1 QVGLENVTS
10 SFGKVP
16 LLASGSLDTLG
27 DFNISAR
34 VPTVSLVSVED
45 TFNLKLPVATKGSFG
60 ANLRVTGPIAAPV
73 LSGSFANL
81 TPVRVDR
88 VGFKT
93 ISSQLSF
100 AAAVATLDLKNL
112 QVIPTAG
119 GKITGAGSIGLGP
132 KPGTGFNVQAT
143 NIPGDALARLY
154 GVPAQVHLGPIAAQ
168 ARVTGT
174 VTNLQTVAS
183 WQLPQATYPTTGQA
197 TIITGK
203 NSLLV
208 RNALLSLAGGT
219 IKATGQFANNRFQA
233 TATIDHLY
241 PGKLNNNIAFKTPLS
256 GALNVSGHT
265 TTPFKPEAI
274 ALQGSG
280 HLNIAGGTVT
290 ASNIHAAGGH
300 FQVSGNL
307 AGIKPETLAQVPPA
321 LRAPISGTF
330 NLSGSTAAFQPQKL
344 ALQGDASVN
353 VAGGT
358 VTVSNLQTAG
368 GQWQA
373 SGVVSG
379 LQVGQALPQLP
390 SQVQGKIGPLN
401 ARYNLFGSLT
411 ALNLNNVRG
420 NATGSLNVA
429 GGTVRA
435 TNVQLATGGQLQV
448 AGTASGIQLQRLL
461 PQAPP
466 QFQGTLSNGRF
477 NLSGNLAALSL
488 PNVRGNASGSLGV
501 AGGTVTANN
510 IQLGN
515 GRVSGSVTANQVNL
529 EPIAAVA
536 LASRFGKNGFFPD
549 IRGLLNTDVNFSS
562 PLSPL
567 NLSGVSAFGQ
577 LRLQDLVAGGLA
589 FDPVLAGNINLN
601 PGKGASLQI
610 AGAKD
615 RISLVLSP
623 TYRPVS
629 FLFQL
634 GSAIATGK
642 TAGET
647 LQVTASNFP
656 ISIFKAV
663 APLPPILASQPVSGI
678 LDANVGLNLNTYA
691 ADGQIAI
698 ARPGIGTF
706 IGDQFTA
713 QFRYANGGGT
723 LANGVLTQGPVTRYT
738 LNGSLNQ
745 SPNGPQFQVALN
757 IAQAQIHT
765 LLTSLQLYN
774 IQDFKRGLTVPTY
787 AKADAVT
794 TTPVGAPNASLLSQL
809 NIYSEIKIQ
818 QQQLLAKAKASP
830 LPPLSDFRGTINGEL
845 SAKGS
850 LKTGVAAKFNLLGS
864 NWQWGNYFFNPVIAK
879 GSFSNGVL
887 TILPFRL
894 NSNLGQVAFVGQVGG
909 PDQSG
914 QLRVRNFP
922 IGILNQFVKSL
933 PISVA
938 GLLNAT
944 ATVAGSQHNPQA
956 IGEIDLTGATL
967 NQQPINS
974 ATTSFSYNNARLNFD
989 SSVVVANSHSPIQ
1002 INGSIPYA
1010 LPSGVKPNNDQIHLS
1025 VNVQN
1030 QGLGLLNVLTNQ
1042 VAWEGGQGR
1051 LQVQGSGTL
1060 RRPLVTGTAT
1070 ISNATISAAMLPKQP
1085 LTNVNGTARF
1095 NGDRIQV
1102 DGIQGQFKQGTVA
1115 AQGAIP
1121 IFAQASTNAPVAN
1134 PLTVA
1139 LNQLKV
1145 NLPDYYQGGV
1155 DGNVVITGSA
1165 LQPVLG
1171 GNVMLSKGQV
1181 LLTKALTM
1189 AGAAAVSSSGNGAGG
1204 TTAKQLEKSKVSSV
1218 DVAAVGNPATKKT
1231 APAAASAPPVAFN
1244 NLQIALGKGVSAKLP
1259 PIVNFQVAGDLTL
1272 NGSLSNLRPDG
1283 TIRLTG
1289 GDLNIFTTQ
1298 FALARAAKQTITFN
1312 PNQGLIPDLNLRLVA
1327 VVPQVTQAPTTT
1339 YDNNASFLFGQ
1350 PQSSQSSDLRAQNF
1364 GSLETIRVQAH
1375 VTGPAN
1381 NIFNNLVLT
1390 SDPYRSRG
1398 EIISLLGGG
1407 FVQTLSNSNNSALG
1421 AASFASSALIG
1432 NFQQPISKFG
1442 NAVGLSSLRIFP
1454 TTITAANNRTSTFGL
1469 AAEGSIDI
1477 SGNLSGDILRF
1488 LTPGNQPTQFGLS
1501 YQLTNNVRVRTST
1514 DFSGTNN
1521 AEVEYQKGF

>member
-1 QVGLENVTS
+1 MTNPPNPEDHQSRPRPRLVLLLLSRTHLTVVVILLIGLAGGVFWLWSFIQKNLGPLVQKNLVQIAQRPVKLGRVEGFSPFSLRFGPTSIPATASDPDHVSLKAIDVTFNPLQVLFTRTLHLNVTLEQPDAYIQQDKEGRWVRLAPSTEQKPGPVKIQLDKVQLHNAHAVLVAYPKPGQQRVPFAVAQINGSAQLPAQQQQPVNFELGGQPLTGGSFKIQGQTTLTANKANIQLQGQNLLGADLTRLVKLPLEIRSGRVDGNLTAQIDSKLTQPLLSGTANLKSVTAKFDRIPEPFNNTKGGLSFNGTQVGLDNVTT

-27 DFNISAR
+27 DFNLFAR
-34 VPTVSLVSVED
+34 VPTVSLVNVED

-154 GVPAQVHLGPIAAQ
+154 GVPAQVHLGPIAAK
-168 ARVTGT
+168 AKVTGT

-219 IKATGQFANNRFQA
+219 IKAAGQLANGRFQA
-233 TATIDHLY
+233 AATVDHLY
-241 PGKLNNNIAFKTPLS
+241 PGKLNSNIAFKTPLS
-256 GALNVSGHT
+256 GALNISGRT
-265 TTPFKPEAI
+265 TSFKPEAI

-290 ASNIHAAGGH
+290 ASNIHAAGGR

-307 AGIKPETLAQVPPA
+307 AGIKPENIAQVPPA

-330 NLSGSTAAFQPQKL
+330 NLSGSTASFQPQNL

-358 VTVSNLQTAG
+358 VTASNIQTAG
-368 GQWQA
+368 GQWRA
-373 SGVVSG
+373 SGTVSQLPIG
-379 LQVGQALPQLP
+379 SALPQLP
-390 SQVQGKIGPLN
+390 SQVRGTIGPLN
-401 ARYNLFGSLT
+401 AKYNLFGSLT
-411 ALNLNNVRG
+411 ALNLNNIQG
-420 NATGSLNVA
+420 NATGGLSVA

-435 TNVQLATGGQLQV
+435 TNVQLASGQVQV

-466 QFQGTLSNGRF
+466 QFQGTLQDGRF

-488 PNVRGNASGSLGV
+488 PSVRGNASGSLGV

-510 IQLGN
+510 IQFGN

-529 EPIAAVA
+529 EPLAAVA
-536 LASRFGKNGFFPD
+536 LTSRFGKNGSLPD
-549 IRGLLNTDVNFSS
+549 IRGRLNANVNFSS
-562 PLSPL
+562 SLSTL
-567 NLSGVSAFGQ
+567 NLSGVSASGQ
-577 LRLQDLVAGGLA
+577 LRLQDLAAGGLA
-589 FDPVLAGNINLN
+589 FDPVLSGNVNLS
-601 PGKGASLQI
+601 PGQGANLQL

-615 RISLVLSP
+615 QISLVLSP
-623 TYRPVS
+623 NYKPVS

-642 TAGET
+642 TSGEI

-656 ISIFKAV
+656 LSIFKAV
-663 APLPPILASQPVSGI
+663 APLPPILAAQPVSGI

-691 ADGQIAI
+691 ADGNLAI

-713 QFRYANGGGT
+713 QFRYANGGET

-738 LNGSLNQ
+738 LAGSLNQ
-745 SPNGPQFQVALN
+745 TSNGPQFQVALK
-757 IAQAQIHT
+757 IAQAQVQT
-765 LLTSLQLYN
+765 LLTSLQLYK
-774 IQDFKRGLTVPTY
+774 IQDFKRGLAVPTY

-794 TTPVGAPNASLLSQL
+794 TTAVGSSQASLLTQL
-809 NIYSEIKIQ
+809 NRYSEIKIL
-818 QQQLLAKAKASP
+818 QQQLLAQQQASP
-830 LPPLSDFRGTINGEL
+830 LPPLSDFRGTIDGEL
-845 SAKGS
+845 SANGS

-864 NWQWGNYFFNPVIAK
+864 NWQWGTYVFNPVIAR
-879 GSFSNGVL
+879 GSFNNGVL
-887 TILPFRL
+887 TILPFRI

-944 ATVAGSQHNPQA
+944 ATVAGSQKNPQA

-1010 LPSGVKPNNDQIHLS
+1010 LPSGVKPNNDQISLN

-1181 LLTKALTM
+1181 
-1189 AGAAAVSSSGNGAGG
+1189 
-1204 TTAKQLEKSKVSSV
+1204 
-1218 DVAAVGNPATKKT
+1218 
-1231 APAAASAPPVAFN
+1231 
-1244 NLQIALGKGVSAKLP
+1244 
-1259 PIVNFQVAGDLTL
+1259 
-1272 NGSLSNLRPDG
+1272 
-1283 TIRLTG
+1283 
-1289 GDLNIFTTQ
+1289 
-1298 FALARAAKQTITFN
+1298 
-1312 PNQGLIPDLNLRLVA
+1312 
-1327 VVPQVTQAPTTT
+1327 
-1339 YDNNASFLFGQ
+1339 
-1350 PQSSQSSDLRAQNF
+1350 
-1364 GSLETIRVQAH
+1364 
-1375 VTGPAN
+1375 
-1381 NIFNNLVLT
+1381 
-1390 SDPYRSRG
+1390 
-1398 EIISLLGGG
+1398 
-1407 FVQTLSNSNNSALG
+1407 
-1421 AASFASSALIG
+1421 
-1432 NFQQPISKFG
+1432 
-1442 NAVGLSSLRIFP
+1442 
-1454 TTITAANNRTSTFGL
+1454 
-1469 AAEGSIDI
+1469 
-1477 SGNLSGDILRF
+1477 
-1488 LTPGNQPTQFGLS
+1488 
-1501 YQLTNNVRVRTST
+1501 
-1514 DFSGTNN
+1514 
-1521 AEVEYQKGF
+1521 